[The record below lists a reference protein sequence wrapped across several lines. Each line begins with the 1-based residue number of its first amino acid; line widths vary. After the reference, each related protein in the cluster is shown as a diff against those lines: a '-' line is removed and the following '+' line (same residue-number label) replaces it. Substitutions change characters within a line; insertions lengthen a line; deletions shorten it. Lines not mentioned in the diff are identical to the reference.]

1 MALMSALDLNK
12 TVHII
17 VHGQT
22 DLVQTVKQKLII
34 LGFQNDNLHQAS
46 LNSTGN
52 KGDYVAMVWPPMAA
66 KQIIIN
72 EIVGTRDDSNP
83 GPGMGEWTK
92 VEQKELSRI
101 SL

>member
-1 MALMSALDLNK
+1 MSSLDFKK

-22 DLVQTVKQKLII
+22 DLVETVRQKLIA
-34 LGFQNDNLHQAS
+34 LGFQDTNLRQAS
-46 LNSTGN
+46 LDARGN
-52 KGDYVAMVWPPMAA
+52 PGDYVAMVWPPMAA

-72 EIVGTRDDSNP
+72 EIVGARKDSNP
-83 GPGMGEWTK
+83 GLGMGEWAK
-92 VEQKELSRI
+92 VDQKELSRI